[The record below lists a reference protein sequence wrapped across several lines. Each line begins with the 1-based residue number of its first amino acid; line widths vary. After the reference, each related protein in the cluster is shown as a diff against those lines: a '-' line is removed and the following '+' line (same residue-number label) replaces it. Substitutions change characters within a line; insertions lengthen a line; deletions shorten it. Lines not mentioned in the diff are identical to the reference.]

1 MTINLMHPR
10 PLNDIAAPV
19 ANRSSARAN
28 SAPARANRAPVRN
41 RAKATAVLP
50 PTWFEMP
57 ELAEAMN
64 HMRSR
69 TAAPAPLP
77 PKELAL
83 RTRNVQKHEIGFISN
98 DNFTSKNAA
107 TKVFSD
113 KLGLTPPKAHIDAT
127 NEPRASQNL
136 SDHLSRLCEAPLLNQ
151 VQEKLL
157 FQRMNFLRHQ
167 AAMQRALLNDE
178 SLFASRLH
186 LIDQLVA
193 LADWHRDRIVE
204 ANTRL
209 VFSVVKKFINE
220 HNRFD
225 DLLSDGV
232 VALMHAID
240 KFDFDRGF
248 RFSTYATT
256 VLRRN
261 AYREVLENQQRRLK
275 TATGLHE
282 MKIDVVDETNDQW
295 ITENRWQ
302 RLRGQLGDM
311 LSSLDRREK
320 FIIRARFSLGS
331 HRKVSTLQALANRLG
346 VSKERVRQLEHRG
359 LEKLQTMAV
368 KMEVS

>member
-10 PLNDIAAPV
+10 ALNDAIAPV
-19 ANRSSARAN
+19 ENH
-28 SAPARANRAPVRN
+28 PLVRN
-41 RAKATAVLP
+41 RAKPIAIRT
-50 PTWFEMP
+50 PTWFAMR

-64 HMRSR
+64 YMRARTTALGSPSR
-69 TAAPAPLP
+69 
-77 PKELAL
+77 KELAL
-83 RTRNVQKHEIGFISN
+83 RAKNVQKHEIGFISN
-98 DNFTSKNAA
+98 SKFAA
-107 TKVFSD
+107 ANVARQIFSVT
-113 KLGLTPPKAHIDAT
+113 LALTPPKSPIDVA
-127 NEPRASQNL
+127 NEQLGPQNQ
-136 SDHLSRLCEAPLLNQ
+136 SDHLSRLCEAPLLTQ
-151 VQEKLL
+151 AQESSL
-157 FQRMNFLRHQ
+157 FERMNFLRYQ
-167 AAMQRALLNDE
+167 AAIQRALLTDE
-178 SLFASRLH
+178 AHFRPRLQ
-186 LIDQLVA
+186 LIDQLLA

-220 HNRFD
+220 HNRFE

-302 RLRGQLGDM
+302 RLRGQLGGM
-311 LSSLDRREK
+311 LSKLDRREK

-359 LEKLQTMAV
+359 LEKLQVMAD